1 MEGRLYMWLLCA
13 LPGSVTEVCKSH
25 VACSQLIKLS
35 QSSQT
40 AVNGVTSLYSN
51 QRGNMTGCCC
61 WHNVIGGGCKLEDL
75 GVLLDKALD
84 DIHLVNESA
93 RSISELCV
101 AGHVGR
107 PELGGGGGEMVH
119 EWMPIGSSAPKLT
132 PAWEPAIE
140 RQMQY
145 YSITYLS
152 SHSPCPQPGY
162 VCLPL
167 ISICTIA
174 GCIQCYLV
182 KLALEVGSDLVG
194 KVIVASWERGCGW
207 GEGGMGRRKAIKAR

>member
-107 PELGGGGGEMVH
+107 PELGGREKWFTSECPLVALLPSSLPH
-119 EWMPIGSSAPKLT
+119 ENLLLNV
-132 PAWEPAIE
+132 
-140 RQMQY
+140 RC
-145 YSITYLS
+145 SITVLLTWAPTRPALNQGMSVCHWFPYVLLLVVFNATWS
-152 SHSPCPQPGY
+152 SW
-162 VCLPL
+162 LWKWDR
-167 ISICTIA
+167 IS
-174 GCIQCYLV
+174 
-182 KLALEVGSDLVG
+182 
-194 KVIVASWERGCGW
+194 
-207 GEGGMGRRKAIKAR
+207 